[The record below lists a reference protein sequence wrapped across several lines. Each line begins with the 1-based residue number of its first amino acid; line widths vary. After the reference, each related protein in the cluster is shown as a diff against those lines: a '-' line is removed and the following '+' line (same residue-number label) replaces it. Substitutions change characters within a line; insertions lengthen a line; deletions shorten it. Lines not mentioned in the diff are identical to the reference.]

1 MFYPFT
7 GKVMD
12 NLKDTSPERLEKYN
26 SIYDFLIEEHAD
38 NLEGALKE
46 IVQLEEDGL
55 AFFNEKIEEELEL
68 SKSIVYKTDTELD
81 HILRERSEISN
92 GIDIGIYLSFHY
104 TAKRMPVLAR
114 KLHLEN
120 LLHDSNIIFNDWRQK
135 INLKLA
141 LHAKAKANGSSGGNA
156 FVEKS
161 RDAVFITLDTWRK
174 DYSHLSN
181 KKASREL
188 FPIANAKI
196 KELNDI
202 KSAAHQTNL
211 MLPLESQD
219 TIAFWISN
227 LKRLI
232 ENQPTHKKCRACI
245 QDYYKDYYC
254 NNIYFRS

>member
-1 MFYPFT
+1 
-7 GKVMD
+7 
-12 NLKDTSPERLEKYN
+12 
-26 SIYDFLIEEHAD
+26 LITEYAD

-46 IVQLEEDGL
+46 IVKFEEERL
-55 AFFNEKIEEELEL
+55 SFFSDKIEKELEH
-68 SKSIVYKTDTELD
+68 SKSIKYKTDTELD
-81 HILRERSEISN
+81 RILRERSENPS
-92 GIDIGIYLSFHY
+92 GIYIGVYLSFHY
-104 TAKRMPVLAR
+104 TAKRMPALA
-114 KLHLEN
+114 KKQHLEN
-120 LLHDSNIIFNDWRQK
+120 LLHDSKIIFNDWRQK
-135 INLKLA
+135 INLKIA
-141 LHAKAKANGSSGGNA
+141 FHAKATSNGSSGGNA

>member
-12 NLKDTSPERLEKYN
+12 SLKDTSPERLEKYN
-26 SIYDFLIEEHAD
+26 SIYDFLIEKHAD
-38 NLEGALKE
+38 NLEDALKE

-55 AFFNEKIEEELEL
+55 SFFNEKIEEQLEL
-68 SKSIVYKTDTELD
+68 SKSIAYRDDLVLD
-81 HILRERSEISN
+81 NMLREKTEN
-92 GIDIGIYLSFHY
+92 HVDKDIGMLLAAYY
-104 TAKRMPVLAR
+104 TAKRIPYLA
-114 KLHLEN
+114 KKQHLEN
-120 LLHDSNIIFNDWRQK
+120 LLHDSKIIFNDWRQK
-135 INLKLA
+135 INLKIA
-141 LHAKAKANGSSGGNA
+141 FHAKATSNGSTGGNA

-202 KSAAHQTNL
+202 KSAAHKTNL

-232 ENQPTHKKCRACI
+232 ENKSLHKKCRACI
-245 QDYYKDYYC
+245 LDYYKDYYC